1 MNLRPSLMLRRFC
14 GHEMDQVREIM
25 AARLKLLR
33 SSKGMK
39 QADLAEAAGVEINT
53 ISRYERGQQ
62 MPGVQHLLNI
72 SKALGVSPMD
82 ILPPADSQV
91 QRLHILRQELSEKTL
106 LIMSPKNLE
115 DLIVAADA
123 CIQMEKAK

>member
-1 MNLRPSLMLRRFC
+1 MLRRFY
-14 GHEMDQVREIM
+14 GHEMDHVREIM
-25 AARLKLLR
+25 AGRLKLLR

-39 QADLAEAAGVEINT
+39 QADLAEAAGMEINT
-53 ISRYERGQQ
+53 ISRYELGKQ
-62 MPGVQHLLNI
+62 MPGIEHLLSI
-72 SKALGVSPMD
+72 AKALGVSPMD

-91 QRLHILRQELSEKTL
+91 QRLHFLRQELSAKII

-115 DLIVAADA
+115 DLIIAADE